1 MRYFLLLNFLF
12 IVSLTKAQVKHSI
25 VTSGNTFS
33 PNNIT
38 INVGDTVEWRNMG
51 GTHNVNGTQATF
63 PTNLESFGNAVG
75 TGWTYTYVF
84 NTAGTYAYRCNIHF
98 GMGMVGAVTVQ
109 AATGILNLETL
120 SYIASYPN
128 PAKDFVYFKSEDKI
142 ETVTIYNIE
151 GKEFNTTA
159 IKNNNLDIRDLIAGI
174 YFLKL
179 KINNTYYF
187 NKLVVE

>member
-1 MRYFLLLNFLF
+1 VL
-12 IVSLTKAQVKHSI
+12 
-25 VTSGNTFS
+25 
-33 PNNIT
+33 
-38 INVGDTVEWRNMG
+38 E
-51 GTHNVNGTQATF
+51 
-63 PTNLESFGNAVG
+63 TNLESFGNAVG